1 MSTKSLQ
8 QLVEA
13 LDPEEALAQISQAVK
28 KLWTVVEEEARL
40 HFVNSLMGDLPEDR
54 VGSLVHL

>member
-8 QLVEA
+8 QLMEA

-40 HFVNSLMGDLPEDR
+40 NFVNSLVGDLPEDR